1 MIEIPRKYPGKQ
13 DDDKV
18 VLFVRKHWIKYL
30 VVSIV
35 SLLLFSI
42 PLVAII
48 IYLLNK
54 PVVDPMTTEIVTV
67 SIGVYLLIVMGLIL
81 QAFVDFYLD
90 MFIITE
96 DKIIFVRQ
104 NGFFNQQ
111 IDESHIAEISE
122 VGVDIKG
129 IINSVVGC
137 GDVVVH
143 MGNDEAI
150 LTIDDI
156 QHPEKV
162 AKEITRLHKEFVG
175 KGGNSLEGMNQ
186 DEYKDIIDK
195 E

>member
-1 MIEIPRKYPGKQ
+1 MIEIPLKYPGKH

-18 VLFVRKHWIKYL
+18 VLFVRKHWVKYL
-30 VVSIV
+30 VVSIISV
-35 SLLLFSI
+35 LLFSI
-42 PLVAII
+42 PLIAII
-48 IYLLNK
+48 VFFSNK
-54 PVVDPMTTEIVTV
+54 SEIDSMSVEIITV
-67 SIGVYLLIVMGLIL
+67 SIGIYLLIVMALIL

-90 MFIITE
+90 MFVITE
-96 DKIIFVRQ
+96 DRIIFVRQ

-129 IINSVVGC
+129 FINSVVGC
-137 GDVVVH
+137 GDVIVH

-162 AKEITRLHKEFVG
+162 AREITRLHKEFVG
-175 KGGNSLEGMNQ
+175 KGNANQ
-186 DEYKDIIDK
+186 EVSDDK
-195 E
+195 EKE